1 MDLFKS
7 LSLSSNKGDSG
18 TVKPEGVSFD
28 NSTDYLSRSA
38 DLTGN
43 INSKTFT
50 FSCWAYVTSTTQIPL
65 YSLNSYTRFEF
76 SGRGLTINAYAPGS
90 STRVLLFEP
99 SGAYLPFR
107 NNWVHIIVSCDM
119 ANSSRRH
126 AYFNDKSSGTW
137 VQYTNS
143 LIDFTRTPKYVHSL
157 AGGALSKANRLSNL
171 YLDYTYRD
179 LSIEANRRLFITED
193 LKPANGLGS
202 LSPILYLPMKDPSTA
217 HINQG
222 TGGNFTPNGTLATA
236 DRGANQDNCVA
247 SEFDGV
253 NDYLSSTGI
262 GASDSKQFTI
272 RFSFKKLSS
281 SNETSVFSLH
291 NGVTF
296 YNKKLSI
303 IVSPYGSGF
312 SLMANGYLDNGTLI
326 FGTSYL
332 VTATSYGIEYD
343 VALSIDLVDSTKSKI
358 SINGIV
364 SSITLSTCV
373 NTNFQFS
380 NATEIAIGRYNNGVI
395 FNGTI
400 GELYFDTNYIDLSTN
415 NPFWD
420 SDTNKPIPVRKAI
433 SNLGSNPL
441 ICMPISADNPTLNL
455 GSGGD
460 FTLNGGELIGARGAS
475 EYVARTFKGD
485 GSSGYMLNT
494 STSLIPSN
502 SKTFSFVACAKD
514 ISGTSSSKTLL
525 SIQDSGESCNTF
537 RILVDSSNLAII
549 GSNSADSIILNI
561 SCNDLPEGF
570 EDDFFTLLVSVDL
583 GNGLCNVV
591 VNREFPNKNTT
602 TLTNDLLDI
611 GGKNRNYIGAEE
623 NGGNTRQLWQGY
635 EGSAYF
641 TTDYIDFSEEANINL
656 FVSQLGYPRDLQPLI
671 NDGIIPNPAIYL
683 PFDDPDNLGKN
694 NGTGGDFTVNG
705 TVSVGQDFT
714 I

>member
-43 INSKTFT
+43 MNSKTFT

-76 SGRGLTINAYAPGS
+76 SGRGLTINAFAPES
-90 STRVLLFEP
+90 STRVLLLEP

-157 AGGALSKANRLSNL
+157 AGGALTKANRLSNL

-247 SEFDGV
+247 SEFDNTKYISRIYG
-253 NDYLSSTGI
+253 LTGI
-262 GASDSKQFTI
+262 TQSKQVTI
-272 RFSFKKLSS
+272 SAIARLKSGGFFLFNKYAPM
-281 SNETSVFSLH
+281 ETAFM
-291 NGVTF
+291 F
-296 YNKKLSI
+296 
-303 IVSPYGSGF
+303 
-312 SLMANGYLDNGTLI
+312 
-326 FGTSYL
+326 L
-332 VTATSYGIEYD
+332 VTTGGELWLQASNPSGSSAISMTGQVTPIHTMNTITVSF
-343 VALSIDLVDSTKSKI
+343 DLTDINSLVVL
-358 SINGIV
+358 INGIDKT
-364 SSITLSTCV
+364 SSFTVTTFRDDFINFT
-373 NTNFQFS
+373 NTSPWNVGGNF
-380 NATEIAIGRYNNGVI
+380 NNFTPQGAFVGVA
-395 FNGTI
+395 